1 MGGSVRFLDMQPA
14 QSPPYAGP
22 AFGSSATDDARR
34 LVEISRLL
42 VLVLSL
48 VAVALGALGIL
59 AVHAIGLLSG
69 VYLLIGFVI
78 GIITYLKLG
87 DILQMFTSGDLR
99 RASSEL
105 LLWGIISLIFVL
117 VIPGVLLLVAWI
129 RLEDSLRAP
138 PVPYASAAPPYGY
151 GAPPAPE
158 AGAPASPGYGT
169 SPPVAPPPPPPL
181 PAQPVPPPCPRCGRA
196 ATYLPQY
203 GRYYCYTC
211 QQYV

>member
-1 MGGSVRFLDMQPA
+1 MRFLDMQPA

-22 AFGSSATDDARR
+22 AFGSSATDDARP

-48 VAVALGALGIL
+48 VAVVLGALGIL

-69 VYLLIGFVI
+69 VFLLIGFVI

-138 PVPYASAAPPYGY
+138 PAPYASAAPPYGY
-151 GAPPAPE
+151 GAPPAPGP
-158 AGAPASPGYGT
+158 GAPASPGYGT

-203 GRYYCYTC
+203 GRYYCYTA
-211 QQYV
+211 